1 MRKTAHR
8 GEHLRPR
15 LSLVERKLATAL
27 FVDLV
32 DSTALVSGSDPEIVR
47 RRVTG
52 FFERAAGHIAAYGG
66 TVEKFAGDAV
76 VAVFGVPTAH
86 EDDAERAVRAATAIL
101 ESGDGGLAVRI
112 GIESGEVVAESGDS
126 TFATGEAL
134 NVAARLQ
141 QSAAP
146 GEILMGPTAHGL
158 TLGAVVVEP
167 GGARVLKGLP
177 DDMPVWRVIC
187 ADGKAGRPLSVAA
200 PYVGREE
207 ELELLQNAYAR
218 VVRDRRAQL
227 VTIFGEPGI
236 GKSRLA
242 REFFAGLERTTV
254 LAGRSLPFGE
264 GLVYRPLAE
273 MVQAA
278 AGISEDDSPE
288 EAIEKLREACSSDA
302 IADLLGLA
310 SGVLDTVSGDR
321 RGQEI
326 SWAAHEWATSLAEAQ
341 PLVLGFEDVHWAE
354 EPLLDLI
361 EHLADRI
368 DDAPV
373 LLVCLARP
381 ELLDS
386 RPGWGGG
393 RRRAITIELG
403 PLPDHETGMLVDA
416 LVKDLPLP
424 DDLRTAL
431 LDKTEGNPL
440 FVEETVRL
448 LVDEGDTAG
457 VRIPD
462 TLQALIAARI
472 DRLPPGSKSVL
483 RHGAVVGRV
492 FWRGAICE
500 LDPELDVDSALADLV
515 DRQLLTREPLSTVT
529 GEQAYRFR
537 HVLIRDV
544 AYRGLTKSERARLHR
559 VFASWLRVHSPE
571 ELVETHAYHLDRAAA
586 LLAELDG
593 RVPDDLRAEASAA
606 LERAGQRA
614 LAREA
619 NRTARRLLLRTLEL
633 EPTLERRFEAARAAW
648 RLWELPA
655 AADEMEQVR
664 GLAHEAGEPTIE
676 GLALTALA
684 EIALNRNA
692 DVSQARRLGQ
702 QANELLSDAPG
713 DARAEVLT
721 LLSGV
726 GWWEG
731 DLESVERYT
740 NEALE
745 IREGR
750 ADLESLALVEL
761 AGAHLARLDLA
772 QAERVLARG
781 VGPRRDERQPLRPG
795 VERAHR
801 RLDPA
806 PQGSVRGR
814 RDLVPHGVRALRRDR
829 RGSGCRPR
837 AAARGR
843 RDLARRRPR
852 ARRDAR
858 PRDRARALVAAG
870 AREDRRGAADACRDR
885 ARPGTR
891 RGSRALGALGRR
903 VRGDAGH
910 DVALEREHGARARAC
925 GAGTGRGGR
934 APPSRGHRPP
944 CRDRPAELG
953 ARAPRGARRLPPEA
967 GPRRRGLR
975 PGRADRGAASA
986 REGRADH
993 LSRALVRGLRD
1004 DRRGPLEPGE
1014 RLA

>member
-1 MRKTAHR
+1 M
-8 GEHLRPR
+8 
-15 LSLVERKLATAL
+15 ERKLATAM

-32 DSTALVSGSDPEIVR
+32 DSTRLVSASDPEIVR

-52 FFERAAGHIAAYGG
+52 FFEQAAGQIAAYGG

-101 ESGDGGLAVRI
+101 EGVEREGELAVRI
-112 GIESGEVVAESGDS
+112 GIEAGEVVAESGDS

-141 QSAAP
+141 QSASP

-158 TLGAVVVEP
+158 TIGAVVAEP
-167 GGARVLKGLP
+167 AGERELKGLP
-177 DDMPVWRVIC
+177 RELVVWRVIC
-187 ADGKAGRPLSVAA
+187 ADGHAGRPLSVAA

-207 ELELLQNAYAR
+207 ELQLLENAYAR
-218 VVRDRRAQL
+218 AVRDRRAQL
-227 VTIFGEPGI
+227 VTIYGEPGI

-254 LAGRSLPFGE
+254 LTGRSLPFGE
-264 GLVYRPLAE
+264 GLAYRPLAE
-273 MVQAA
+273 MVQDA

-288 EAIEKLREACSSDA
+288 EAIEKLRDACSSDA

-310 SGVLDTVSGDR
+310 SGVLDTVSGER

-326 SWAAHEWATSLAEAQ
+326 AWAAHEWATSLAEAQ

-354 EPLLDLI
+354 EPLLDLV

-373 LLVCLARP
+373 LIVCLARP
-381 ELLDS
+381 ELLDA

-403 PLPDHETGMLVDA
+403 PLPDYETGMLVDA
-416 LVKDLPLP
+416 LIDGSRLPE
-424 DDLRTAL
+424 DLRAAL

-448 LVDEGDTAG
+448 LVEEGDTAT

-472 DRLPPGSKSVL
+472 DRLPPGSRSVL
-483 RHGAVVGRV
+483 RHGSVVGRV

-529 GEQAYRFR
+529 GEVAYRFR

-559 VFASWLRVHSPE
+559 VFAAWLRAHSPD

-586 LLAELDG
+586 LTAELDG
-593 RVPDDLRAEASAA
+593 RVPDDLRAEAATA
-606 LERAGQRA
+606 LERAGLRA

-619 NRTARRLLLRTLEL
+619 NRTARRLLLRSLEL

-655 AADEMEQVR
+655 AADEMEQAR
-664 GLAHEAGEPTIE
+664 AEAHEAGERQIE
-676 GLALTALA
+676 GLALAALA
-684 EIALNRNA
+684 EIALYRSA
-692 DVSQARRLGQ
+692 DVTEARRLGQ
-702 QANELLSDAPG
+702 QANDLLLDAPG
-713 DARAEVLT
+713 AARAEILTVL
-721 LLSGV
+721 SSV
-726 GWWEG
+726 GWFEG
-731 DLESVERYT
+731 DLDSVERYT
-740 NEALE
+740 NEALA

-772 QAERVLARG
+772 QAESVLA
-781 VGPRRDERQPLRPG
+781 DAEALA
-795 VERAHR
+795 ESS
-801 RLDPA
+801 
-806 PQGSVRGR
+806 GS
-814 RDLVPHGVRALRRDR
+814 L
-829 RGSGCRPR
+829 S
-837 AAARGR
+837 
-843 RDLARRRPR
+843 
-852 ARRDAR
+852 
-858 PRDRARALVAAG
+858 ARAWSA
-870 AREDRRGAADACRDR
+870 
-885 ARPGTR
+885 
-891 RGSRALGALGRR
+891 R
-903 VRGDAGH
+903 VRGSILLRKGRFEEAAAAFHAAYELFDEIGVAPDAARSRQLEG
-910 DVALEREHGARARAC
+910 VALWRAGDSERAETLVRETVRTLLSLQERGKIVEAQRTLAEIVLAQGHVEEAERWALSAVESVGMQDMMSRSNVSMVLGLVRAAQ
-925 GAGTGRGGR
+925 GR
-934 APPSRGHRPP
+934 
-944 CRDRPAELG
+944 DDEAELLLREAIDLLAATDLRNSEPEPLAALAG
-953 ARAPRGARRLPPEA
+953 FLRKRG
-967 GPRRRGLR
+967 
-975 PGRADRGAASA
+975 
-986 REGRADH
+986 
-993 LSRALVRGLRD
+993 RD
-1004 DRRGPLEPGE
+1004 DEAAVLEDRIEALLQPE
-1014 RLA
+1014 RAARII

>member
-1 MRKTAHR
+1 
-8 GEHLRPR
+8 
-15 LSLVERKLATAL
+15 VERKLATAM

-32 DSTALVSGSDPEIVR
+32 DSTRLVSASDPEIVR

-52 FFERAAGHIAAYGG
+52 FFEQAAGQIAAYGG

-101 ESGDGGLAVRI
+101 EGVEREGELAVRI
-112 GIESGEVVAESGDS
+112 GIEAGEVVAESGDS

-141 QSAAP
+141 QSASP

-158 TLGAVVVEP
+158 TIGAVVAEP
-167 GGARVLKGLP
+167 AGERALKGLP
-177 DDMPVWRVIC
+177 RELVVWRVIC
-187 ADGKAGRPLSVAA
+187 ADGHAGRPLSVAA

-207 ELELLQNAYAR
+207 ELQLLENAYAR
-218 VVRDRRAQL
+218 AVRDRRAQL
-227 VTIFGEPGI
+227 VTIYGEPGI

-254 LAGRSLPFGE
+254 LTGRSLPFGE
-264 GLVYRPLAE
+264 GLAYRPLAE
-273 MVQAA
+273 MVQDA

-288 EAIEKLREACSSDA
+288 EAIEKLRDACSSDA

-310 SGVLDTVSGDR
+310 SGVLDTVSGER

-326 SWAAHEWATSLAEAQ
+326 AWAAHEWATSLAEAQ

-354 EPLLDLI
+354 EPLLDLV

-373 LLVCLARP
+373 LIVCLARP
-381 ELLDS
+381 ELLDA

-403 PLPDHETGMLVDA
+403 PLPDYETGMLVDA
-416 LVKDLPLP
+416 LIDGSRLPE
-424 DDLRTAL
+424 DLRAAL

-448 LVDEGDTAG
+448 LVEEGDTAT

-472 DRLPPGSKSVL
+472 DRLPPGSRSVL
-483 RHGAVVGRV
+483 RHGSVVGRV

-529 GEQAYRFR
+529 GEVAYRFR

-559 VFASWLRVHSPE
+559 VFAAWLRAHSPD

-586 LLAELDG
+586 LTAELDG
-593 RVPDDLRAEASAA
+593 RVPDDLRAEAATA
-606 LERAGQRA
+606 LERAGRRA

-619 NRTARRLLLRTLEL
+619 NRTARRLFLRTLEL
-633 EPTLERRFEAARAAW
+633 EPTLERRFAAARAAW
-648 RLWELPA
+648 RLWEIPA
-655 AADEMEQVR
+655 APDEMEQVR
-664 GLAHEAGEPTIE
+664 GLAHEAGERTIE

-684 EIALNRNA
+684 GIALNRNA
-692 DVSQARRLGQ
+692 DVSLARRLGQ

-772 QAERVLARG
+772 QAETVLAEASALAEESGSLSARAWSARIG
-781 VGPRRDERQPLRPG
+781 GSILLRKGQFDE
-795 VERAHR
+795 
-801 RLDPA
+801 
-806 PQGSVRGR
+806 
-814 RDLVPHGVRALRRDR
+814 
-829 RGSGCRPR
+829 
-837 AAARGR
+837 AAAAFHTAYELF
-843 RDLARRRPR
+843 D
-852 ARRDAR
+852 
-858 PRDRARALVAAG
+858 
-870 AREDRRGAADACRDR
+870 EIGAAPDA
-885 ARPGTR
+885 
-891 RGSRALGALGRR
+891 
-903 VRGDAGH
+903 
-910 DVALEREHGARARAC
+910 ARARQLEGVALWR
-925 GAGTGRGGR
+925 AGDPERAEMLVRETVRTLLSLQERGKIVEAQRTLAEIVLAQGHVEEAERWALSAVESVGMQDMMSRSNVSMVLGLVRAAQGR
-934 APPSRGHRPP
+934 
-944 CRDRPAELG
+944 DDEAELLLREAIDLLAATDLRNSEPEPLAALAG
-953 ARAPRGARRLPPEA
+953 FLRKRG
-967 GPRRRGLR
+967 
-975 PGRADRGAASA
+975 
-986 REGRADH
+986 
-993 LSRALVRGLRD
+993 RD
-1004 DRRGPLEPGE
+1004 DEAAVLEE
-1014 RLA
+1014 RIEALLQPERAARII